1 MSHRIRFCAGLLAF
15 VAPSLVSCAAD
26 TVIYEKVSPYNTV
39 IVTEDPRGMRT
50 LLFERGGTR
59 QSVVKPGD
67 PDHLELAYAR
77 AALAGLALCGEP
89 RRMLVVGLGG
99 ATLPTFLRKYYPDA
113 AIDIV
118 EIDPEV
124 VDVAKKFFGFR
135 EDERMRAYVADGR
148 RFIEGSREPY
158 DVIFLDAY
166 GARNVPAHLAT
177 QEFLQAVRAA
187 VAPSGV
193 VAGNVWRPAS
203 NPLYGRMLRTYQEV
217 FDRVFILDV
226 AGDVNAIF
234 LALPRGEGLEQAE
247 LAARARKVS
256 ATKQFRFDLGEV
268 VEYGFID
275 AREKNP
281 SVRVLRDADPST
293 LR

>member
-1 MSHRIRFCAGLLAF
+1 MSRRIQFCAGMLAL

-26 TVIYEKVSPYNTV
+26 TVIYEKVSPHNTV
-39 IVTEDPRGMRT
+39 IVTEDQRGMRT

-113 AIDIV
+113 VIDIV

-124 VDVAKKFFGFR
+124 VDVSKRFFGFR
-135 EDERMRAYVADGR
+135 EDERMRAHVADGR
-148 RFIEGSREPY
+148 RFMEGPREPY
-158 DVIFLDAY
+158 DAIFLDAY

-177 QEFLQAVRAA
+177 QEFLQAVRRTL
-187 VAPSGV
+187 APGGV
-193 VAGNVWRPAS
+193 VVGNVWRPAS

-234 LALPRGEGLEQAE
+234 LALPREEGLGQSE
-247 LAARARKVS
+247 LAALARKVS
-256 ATKQFRFDLGEV
+256 AAKGFRFDLGEV
-268 VEYGFID
+268 VEYGFTD
-275 AREKNP
+275 AKEKNP
-281 SVRVLRDADPST
+281 SVRVLRDADPGT
-293 LR
+293 LK